1 MESKGPRVFFR
12 GLIWDPCQRNAI
24 EKMGT
29 ASSNSRDRRNP
40 HQVMPIPSMHGIYI
54 FTYVW
59 FFVMVNVGK
68 YAMHGSYGMG
78 FGRGGGQAMKV
89 SDLRWPD
96 WWITEGR
103 NLSLT
108 QSDGAVGWSADFSS
122 KHGQNSKR
130 RQITGISLLTPPH
143 CYTSSYKWSY
153 GAPTGGLLNRKLGSW
168 PL

>member
-54 FTYVW
+54 YIFTYVW

-78 FGRGGGQAMKV
+78 FGRGGGA
-89 SDLRWPD
+89 SN
-96 WWITEGR
+96 E
-103 NLSLT
+103 S
-108 QSDGAVGWSADFSS
+108 F
-122 KHGQNSKR
+122 
-130 RQITGISLLTPPH
+130 
-143 CYTSSYKWSY
+143 
-153 GAPTGGLLNRKLGSW
+153 GSEVA
-168 PL
+168 